1 MSISSSAVLVK
12 LSISTWGASMVDK
25 TQTDRVLAQTNASGN
40 AGRFNKNLMAGTQK
54 VKDLSDFAAMCRTEN
69 NRLTL
74 PWEDRGNRLLPTSM
88 FLDYKSKFNTLHA
101 QFKQMRGEIAYNYDA
116 LRQTSRN
123 YLGAMYNEADYPSV
137 DEVMSKYD
145 WQMTFSPVPDAGHFL
160 VDIPSSELEE
170 VKQSLHRENDAR
182 LQEATR
188 SAWDRLHKM
197 LEGMAEK
204 LKEAPDGKTK
214 RWHDTFVTNASE
226 LCSLLAHLNVS
237 KDPKLEQAR
246 RMLQQSIS
254 GVNVDMLK
262 VSPTAREQLKSNVD
276 SILDK
281 FEW

>member
-88 FLDYKSKFNTLHA
+88 FLDYKSKFNTLYA
-101 QFKQMRGEIAYNYDA
+101 QFQQMRGEIAYNYDA
-116 LRQTSRN
+116 LRQTARN

-145 WQMTFSPVPDAGHFL
+145 WNMTFSPVPDAGHFL
-160 VDIPSSELEE
+160 IDIPSSELEE
-170 VKQSLHRENDAR
+170 VKQSLHRENDVR

-197 LEGMAEK
+197 LEGMADK

-246 RMLQQSIS
+246 QMLQQSIN

>member
-88 FLDYKSKFNTLHA
+88 FLDYKSKFNTLYA
-101 QFKQMRGEIAYNYDA
+101 QFHQMRGEIAYNYDA
-116 LRQTSRN
+116 LRQTARN

-145 WQMTFSPVPDAGHFL
+145 WNMTFSPVPDAGHFL
-160 VDIPSSELEE
+160 IDIPSSELEE
-170 VKQSLHRENDAR
+170 VKQSLHRENDVR

-197 LEGMAEK
+197 LEGMADK
-204 LKEAPDGKTK
+204 LKETPDGKTK

-237 KDPKLEQAR
+237 RDPKLEQAR
-246 RMLQQSIS
+246 QMLQQSIN

>member
-101 QFKQMRGEIAYNYDA
+101 QFQQMRGEIAYNYDA
-116 LRQTSRN
+116 LRQTARN

-160 VDIPSSELEE
+160 IDIPSSELEE
-170 VKQSLHRENDAR
+170 VKQSLHRENDVR

-197 LEGMAEK
+197 LEGMADK

-237 KDPKLEQAR
+237 RDPKLEQAR
-246 RMLQQSIS
+246 QMLQQSIN

>member
-88 FLDYKSKFNTLHA
+88 FLDYKSKFNTLYA
-101 QFKQMRGEIAYNYDA
+101 QFQQMRGEIAYNYDA
-116 LRQTSRN
+116 LRQTARN

-160 VDIPSSELEE
+160 IDIPSSELEE

-197 LEGMAEK
+197 LEGMADK

-237 KDPKLEQAR
+237 RDPKLEQAR
-246 RMLQQSIS
+246 QMLQQSIN